1 MWKDADRSPGVA
13 CLVSVRAS
21 AACQSGCICVV
32 ASRCDPQLSAFA
44 CDCTLRTDHRHHH
57 NQNPRSAPSL
67 PRITVITKQSAPTF
81 HFHMSA
87 ESNSSHTEAPLSPTA
102 VSCPAKVLVAGGYL
116 VLDRNYTGL
125 VFGLDA
131 RIHCVVEPIKS
142 TSGVSISE
150 IVVKSPQF
158 RDAIWEYGYRA
169 KENDSG
175 MTVHTLSV

>member
-1 MWKDADRSPGVA
+1 M
-13 CLVSVRAS
+13 S
-21 AACQSGCICVV
+21 AAS
-32 ASRCDPQLSAFA
+32 S
-44 CDCTLRTDHRHHH
+44 
-57 NQNPRSAPSL
+57 
-67 PRITVITKQSAPTF
+67 
-81 HFHMSA
+81 
-87 ESNSSHTEAPLSPTA
+87 SSHTEPPLTPTA

-116 VLDRNYTGL
+116 VLDRSYTGL

-169 KENDSG
+169 KEANG
-175 MTVHTLSV
+175 GIGVHPLSV